1 MEASSLE
8 VLEVEGEVE
17 WGWSYWS
24 KQLRTTAT

>member
-8 VLEVEGEVE
+8 VLEVEVEVE
-17 WGWSYWS
+17 WGGSYWS